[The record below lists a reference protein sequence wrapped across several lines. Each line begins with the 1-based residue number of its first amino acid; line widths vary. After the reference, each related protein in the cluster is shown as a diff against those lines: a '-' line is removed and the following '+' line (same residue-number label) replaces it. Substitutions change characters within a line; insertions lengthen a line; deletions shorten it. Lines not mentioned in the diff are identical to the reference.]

1 MMNHKP
7 NDKRP
12 PPLTA
17 AQRQH
22 RHREKRKAAY
32 AALLVQATETGAI
45 PRLQRENEHVRAQLE
60 ALQRKH
66 TEQAAKLSAAN
77 EQAPAMR
84 DQLEAL
90 RRALKLT
97 LAQLSPASV
106 RVARKHLAETGFIE
120 WLDAD

>member
-1 MMNHKP
+1 MTT
-7 NDKRP
+7 DKRP

-22 RHREKRKAAY
+22 RHREKRKAAF
-32 AALLVQATETGAI
+32 AALQAQATETGAV
-45 PRLQRENEHVRAQLE
+45 PRLQRENEHLRAQLE

-66 TEQAAKLSAAN
+66 KEQAAKLSAAT

-84 DQLEAL
+84 DQLETL
-90 RRALKLT
+90 RRAIRTT
-97 LAQLSPASV
+97 LAQISPASV
-106 RVARKHLAETGFIE
+106 RVARKHLADTGFIE